1 MKPNREVVHGWS
13 KNNVILLQHVCFKW
27 GVCDERETTR
37 LPKFDSITEMKC
49 YNAPT
54 PRKPFTLTYEKVT

>member
-1 MKPNREVVHGWS
+1 MKPDREVVHGSS
-13 KNNVILLQHVCFKW
+13 KNNVILHVCFK
-27 GVCDERETTR
+27 GERETTR
-37 LPKFDSITEMKC
+37 LPKFDSITKMKC